1 MKKENPTPSAPEQ
14 DVSEARAV
22 RAEKLAALDAEG
34 RHPFEITRFDKTA
47 DAADIV
53 ARAGDFTDTEVAIA
67 GRIVSRRIMGKASFA
82 HLLDGSGKIQIYVRI
97 DSIGADAYAA
107 WKKLDIGDIVGVTG
121 KVFVTHM
128 GEVSVAADSVT
139 LLAKALLPLP
149 EKFHGLKDNDLRYR
163 CR

>member
-1 MKKENPTPSAPEQ
+1 MKKENPTPSTPEQ

-34 RHPFEITRFDKTA
+34 RNPFETPRFDKTA

-82 HLLDGSGKIQIYVRI
+82 HILDAKGQIQIYV
-97 DSIGADAYAA
+97 
-107 WKKLDIGDIVGVTG
+107 
-121 KVFVTHM
+121 
-128 GEVSVAADSVT
+128 
-139 LLAKALLPLP
+139 
-149 EKFHGLKDNDLRYR
+149 
-163 CR
+163 